1 MTRNVQLKKLVT
13 KLVCEIKLS
22 QVTHLI
28 IATSSIKDKF
38 VSSVRAT
45 FCTNRK
51 HSFDV
56 ILEITKQVYSTV
68 QKE

>member
-1 MTRNVQLKKLVT
+1 M
-13 KLVCEIKLS
+13 

-38 VSSVRAT
+38 VPSVRAT
-45 FCTNRK
+45 FCRNRN

-56 ILEITKQVYSTV
+56 ILEITKQLYCIVE
-68 QKE
+68 KEQFNVCFMAQAHVLKRH